1 MKNFIK
7 LTSNTDANNNYLW
20 VNINQIARFEDF
32 YDKHTKIYMVD
43 GHSFWVVESVEEVI
57 EKIGA

>member
-7 LTSNTDANNNYLW
+7 LTANTDANNMYIW
-20 VNINQIARFEDF
+20 VNVSQIVRFEDF
-32 YDKHTKIYMVD
+32 YDKHTKIYMAD
-43 GHSFWVVESVEEVI
+43 GKSFWVIESVEEVI